1 MKVIGLYVKKDA
13 QARRSAATLD
23 QWLAA
28 RGCTV
33 IRQDSLTP
41 PSGAPS
47 TPCAGPCAPENLDC
61 IVVLGGDGTFLSAV
75 RWIGRQQIP
84 IMGVKFG
91 EVGFLAETTE
101 DQLLGAV
108 QLVLENRYAI
118 RERMLLSVSV
128 VRDGQTGMKGTV
140 FNDIVINNGPLA
152 RLADI
157 ETHVDHHYLTTFR
170 ADGLIIATPTGSTA
184 YSLAAGGPVI
194 HPEVD
199 GIIMTPICPFTLTN
213 RPLIIPD
220 GACIELR
227 LGNPSVDI
235 MLTMDGQAGC
245 TVTGEDTVRICK
257 DDHSVQMIT
266 LPDHNYYD
274 ILKAKLHW
282 SGGRGGSR

>member
-1 MKVIGLYVKKDA
+1 VKTIGLYIKKDA
-13 QARRSAATLD
+13 QARRKATELES
-23 QWLAA
+23 WLSA

-33 IRQDSLTP
+33 IRQDSQSPTMEMP
-41 PSGAPS
+41 E
-47 TPCAGPCAPENLDC
+47 TPCADTCAPASVDC
-61 IVVLGGDGTFLSAV
+61 VVVLGGDGTFLSAV
-75 RWIGRQQIP
+75 RWIGRQRIP
-84 IMGVKFG
+84 VMGVKFG

-108 QLVLENRYAI
+108 ELVLESRYAI

-128 VRDGQTGMKGTV
+128 RKGPDAV
-140 FNDIVINNGPLA
+140 MNGVVLNDIVINNGPLA
-152 RLADI
+152 RLTDI
-157 ETHVDHHYLTTFR
+157 ETHVDEHYLTTFR

-194 HPEVD
+194 HPGVD

-227 LGNPSVDI
+227 LGKPSTEI
-235 MLTMDGQAGC
+235 MLTLDGQAGC
-245 TVTGEDTVRICK
+245 TLTGENTVRICK
-257 DDHSVQMIT
+257 DDHTVQMIT

-282 SGGRGGSR
+282 SGGRV